1 MSDSVPVELS
11 AAEALGLAARARAAA
26 QAPQLV
32 PTWYG
37 ATFAVG
43 FSLYG
48 LGLGYAL
55 WADVSWLAGVLG
67 AVFAAVSG
75 ALGAVVTRRG
85 GVARGWTPGY
95 GGPMTRWVALVF
107 AGALVVAAVVH
118 LLGAD
123 ARGTFGSAGVT
134 AGVLFWLAMVRVNAR
149 IRREAESA

>member
-1 MSDSVPVELS
+1 MSDAVPVELS
-11 AAEALGLAARARAAA
+11 ATEALGLAARARAAA

-37 ATFAVG
+37 ATFAAG

-48 LGLGYAL
+48 LGVGCAL
-55 WADVSWLAGVLG
+55 WADASWLAGVLG
-67 AVFAAVSG
+67 AAFAAASG

-95 GGPMTRWVALVF
+95 GGPMARWVALVL
-107 AGALVVAAVVH
+107 AGAFAVAAAVH

-134 AGVLFWLAMVRVNAR
+134 VGALFWLAMVRVNAR
-149 IRREAESA
+149 IRRQAEGA